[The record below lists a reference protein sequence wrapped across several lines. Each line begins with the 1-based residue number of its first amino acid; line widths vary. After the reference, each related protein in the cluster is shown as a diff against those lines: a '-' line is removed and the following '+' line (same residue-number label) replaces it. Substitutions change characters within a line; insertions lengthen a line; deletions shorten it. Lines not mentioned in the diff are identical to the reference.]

1 MVVSRM
7 STQYRSVPVEADSE
21 EATRGIELLEHHTRG
36 VKDEK
41 SASYTPFDG
50 ASRHYGKGSTYE
62 LISSSNKGMKI
73 PTINSLNDP
82 DDLDS
87 NPLPLHPRKQK
98 FLAGWRLCVF
108 LSLIGITLVCVLNV
122 SITLWVWKGGQSTIH
137 GDMGTLFEG
146 SCKKARRMNV
156 WIHLLI
162 NVISTLL
169 LSASNYCMQIISAP
183 SRKELTDAHTKRRW
197 LHIGVP
203 SLRNL
208 RHIER
213 SRAIIWVLLFVSSMP
228 LHLIFN
234 SVVFINLQANTYAV
248 VPTTEQWLQGA
259 PYDESS
265 FMHFNETRLASITE
279 LINLY
284 KPNLT
289 DQIRQED
296 GNMVPRY
303 QDLSTEECFE
313 RYNDQYLS
321 NIGNLYLVQ
330 DSPAV
335 WRNPDIDVVVFNRS
349 GEFTWHNRA
358 EYENSKPEDRGD
370 SKSRNPDSQ
379 DTNFPFLS
387 TPRIYNSNGWR
398 CPSHISRTCDIGNEH
413 EVPLD
418 RSLWQPYERPV
429 KHCLVEQVPESCQVQ
444 FAFILAIMVIVC
456 NIIKATCM
464 ALLLFKFTKH
474 TPLITMGDAVASFLE
489 HPDPETRGRCLYSRR
504 LIEKGW
510 KWEATNGVKQGDLDI
525 EPERFDP
532 VRKRWGSA
540 PSNGRWFATYIWS
553 VPPFF

>member
-1 MVVSRM
+1 MVVSRV
-7 STQYRSVPVEADSE
+7 STQYRSVPIEADSE

-36 VKDEK
+36 DENEK
-41 SASYTPFDG
+41 SASSTPFDG
-50 ASRHYGKGSTYE
+50 ASRHYGKGPTYE
-62 LISSSNKGMKI
+62 LIPSPDKGMQT
-73 PTINSLNDP
+73 PTINSLNES
-82 DDLDS
+82 DDLDR
-87 NPLPLHPRKQK
+87 NQLPFHPRKQR

-108 LSLIGITLVCVLNV
+108 LSLIGTTLVCVFNV
-122 SITLWVWKGGQSTIH
+122 AITLWVWKGGQSKIKD
-137 GDMGTLFEG
+137 GVGTLFEG
-146 SCKKARRMNV
+146 SCKKARSMNV
-156 WIHLLI
+156 WIHLLV
-162 NVISTLL
+162 NVISTVL

-208 RHIER
+208 RHIQR
-213 SRAIIWVLLFVSSMP
+213 SRAIIWIILLISSMP

-234 SVVFINLQANTYAV
+234 SVVFTNLQANNYAV
-248 VPTTEQWLQGA
+248 VPTTEPWLQGA
-259 PYDESS
+259 PYDQSS
-265 FMHFNETRLASITE
+265 FLHFNESRLATIKE

-303 QDLSTEECFE
+303 QELSTAECFE
-313 RYNDQYLS
+313 RYNVQFLS

-330 DSPAV
+330 ASPAV
-335 WRNPDIDVVVFNRS
+335 WRNPDVDVVVFNRS
-349 GEFTWHNRA
+349 GEFTWHNRV
-358 EYENSKPEDRGD
+358 EYENTKPEERGD
-370 SKSRNPDSQ
+370 SETRDLRSQ
-379 DTNFPFLS
+379 DMNFPHLS
-387 TPRIYNSNGWR
+387 MPYNYNSNGWR
-398 CPSHISRTCDIGNEH
+398 CPSHIKNTCDVENEH

-429 KHCLVEQVPESCQVQ
+429 KHCLIEQVPESCQVQ
-444 FAFILAIMVIVC
+444 FAFPFAILVIVC
-456 NIIKATCM
+456 NVIKATCM
-464 ALLLFKFTKH
+464 ALLLFKFRKY
-474 TPLITMGDAVASFLE
+474 TPLVTIGDAVASFLE

-510 KWEATNGVKQGDLDI
+510 NWETANGAKKGELDT

-540 PSNGRWFATYIWS
+540 PSNGRWFATYIW
-553 VPPFF
+553 